1 MPRLFVAVELPRE
14 VKEQLVRVQP
24 RPATGLRLVQPDQM
38 HLTLHFIGE
47 AELDL
52 IGAALAAVNC
62 SPFEIEIEGVGRFP
76 TQGRATTLWAGVTN
90 EIALRRLHASVGE
103 ALAVTGYQPESRL
116 FAPHITLARCGHR
129 VLERLVDDFLSQPAK
144 LEPTRIPV
152 EGFTLFSSTIIDD
165 APVYKRERW
174 FAF

>member
-1 MPRLFVAVELPRE
+1 MPRLFVAVELPSN
-14 VKEQLVRVQP
+14 VKQALARAQP
-24 RPATGLRLVQPDQM
+24 RPTTGLRLVTPEQM

-47 AELDL
+47 AQLDL
-52 IGAALAAVNC
+52 IAAALTAVKC
-62 SPFEIEIEGVGRFP
+62 SPFEIGIEGVGRFP

-129 VLERLVDDFLSQPAK
+129 VPERLVDDFLSQPAE

-152 EGFTLFSSTIIDD
+152 EGFAVFSSTIIDD
-165 APVYKRERW
+165 APVYKREQW

>member
-47 AELDL
+47 AELDPIADALSAL
-52 IGAALAAVNC
+52 ICA
-62 SPFEIEIEGVGRFP
+62 PFEMWLDGICRFP
-76 TQGRATTLWAGVTN
+76 TQGRATTLWAGVRI
-90 EIALRRLHASVGE
+90 EPALLGLHASVG
-103 ALAVTGYQPESRL
+103 ALLAVTGYQPESRL

-129 VLERLVDDFLSQPAK
+129 VPEQFVDDFLSQPA
-144 LEPTRIPV
+144 EPAPRRIPV
-152 EGFTLFSSTIIDD
+152 EGFALFSSTIIDD